1 MKVVSTAIILVYF
14 DSGVKPCLLPYSPA
28 MKSFIPLIKAEWRLL
43 LFGFIMAFASSP
55 GQTYFIALF
64 SGEIRADL
72 GLSHGDFGLIYS
84 LGTLGSAVILLWS
97 GALIDR
103 IDLRK
108 FSYGIVFGLALGCV
122 AMALSQHVWMLFVGI
137 LLLRQFGQGLMYM
150 TGTAAM
156 VRYLDENKGKA
167 NALNVMGYS
176 VAEAILPS
184 VVIALFLLLT
194 WRQSWVFWALALVIG
209 VPLAI
214 CWLLKNHDQRHQNY
228 LASVG
233 ETAEADKA
241 DEQAA
246 PQVRKTIRRQWTRG
260 EMLRDPMFYLFLP
273 GLMAQPLLFTGFM
286 FHQVHLVETKGWS
299 LALWGS
305 LYLLYAL
312 VSVVVKIFAG
322 VLVDHYGAIRL
333 VPLVTL
339 PLGVALFT
347 LSLSSSL
354 VVAVVFMVGMG
365 ITVALSSIV
374 TAPFFSDMYG
384 NRHLGAI
391 KAVSTS
397 AMVFMSALSP
407 VALGWLI
414 DAGFSMDTLVIWGA
428 CYVLLTSGIAFY
440 ACRLKLSMAS

>member
-1 MKVVSTAIILVYF
+1 
-14 DSGVKPCLLPYSPA
+14 
-28 MKSFIPLIKAEWRLL
+28 MKSFIPLIKTEWRLL

-72 GLSHGDFGLIYS
+72 GLSHGDFGAIYS
-84 LGTLGSAVILLWS
+84 LGTLCSAAVLLWS

-108 FSYGIVFGLALGCV
+108 FSYAIVVGLAIGCL
-122 AMALSQHVWMLFVGI
+122 AMSVSQNVIMLFIGI

-150 TGTAAM
+150 IGTAAM

-184 VVIALFLLLT
+184 AVIAFFLWLS
-194 WRQSWVFWALALVIG
+194 WRESWVFWAAALLVC
-209 VPLAI
+209 VPLSI
-214 CWLLKNHDQRHQNY
+214 RWLLRGHDKRHQDY
-228 LASVG
+228 LASL
-233 ETAEADKA
+233 EE
-241 DEQAA
+241 DENDAIA
-246 PQVRKTIRRQWTRG
+246 SKPKKYRRRQWTRA
-260 EMLRDPMFYLFLP
+260 EVLRDPMFYLFLP

-286 FHQVHLVETKGWS
+286 FHQVHLVEVKGWS

-305 LYLLYAL
+305 LYLLYAA
-312 VSVVVKIFAG
+312 VSVGVKFFAG

-333 VPLVTL
+333 VPWVTL
-339 PLGVALFT
+339 PLGVGLFVM
-347 LSLSSSL
+347 SLSSSL
-354 VVAVVFMVGMG
+354 VVAVIFMVGLG
-365 ITVALSSIV
+365 ITVALCSIV

-391 KAVSTS
+391 KSVSTS

-414 DAGFSMDTLVIWGA
+414 DAGVSMETLMFWGA
-428 CYVLLTSGIAFY
+428 CYVVLTSGIAFY
-440 ACRLKLSMAS
+440 ACWLKLKSDVGVGNI

>member
-1 MKVVSTAIILVYF
+1 MQASAFTA
-14 DSGVKPCLLPYSPA
+14 DDLLPYSLA

-64 SGEIRADL
+64 SGEIRQDL
-72 GLSHGDFGLIYS
+72 GLSHGDFGAVYS
-84 LGTLGSAVILLWS
+84 LGTLCSAAILLWS

-103 IDLRK
+103 IDLRR
-108 FSYGIVFGLALGCV
+108 FSYGIVLGLAVGCV
-122 AMALSQHVWMLFVGI
+122 AMALSQNVVMLFVGI

-150 TGTAAM
+150 TGTTAM
-156 VRYLDENKGKA
+156 VRYLDEHKGKA

-184 VVIALFLLLT
+184 IVIALFLLLS
-194 WRQSWVFWALALVIG
+194 WRQSWVFWALVLVIT

-214 CWLLKNHDQRHQNY
+214 RWLLRNHDQRHRTY
-228 LASVG
+228 LAVLDGASVQPTRPQ
-233 ETAEADKA
+233 TAGAQLTSEATNKLK
-241 DEQAA
+241 
-246 PQVRKTIRRQWTRG
+246 KTLRRQWTRS

-286 FHQVHLVETKGWS
+286 FHQVHLVEVKGWS

-312 VSVVVKIFAG
+312 VSVVVKLFAG

-333 VPLVTL
+333 VPFVTL
-339 PLGVALFT
+339 PLGVALFV

-354 VVAVVFMVGMG
+354 VVALVFMVGMG

-374 TAPFFSDMYG
+374 SAPFFSDMYG
-384 NRHLGAI
+384 NRHLGSI
-391 KAVSTS
+391 KAVSTA

-407 VALGWLI
+407 VVLGWLI
-414 DAGFSMDTLVIWGA
+414 DAGIEMNALLTWGA
-428 CYVLLTSGIAFY
+428 LYVVLTSAIAFY
-440 ACRLKLSMAS
+440 ACYLKLRMPT